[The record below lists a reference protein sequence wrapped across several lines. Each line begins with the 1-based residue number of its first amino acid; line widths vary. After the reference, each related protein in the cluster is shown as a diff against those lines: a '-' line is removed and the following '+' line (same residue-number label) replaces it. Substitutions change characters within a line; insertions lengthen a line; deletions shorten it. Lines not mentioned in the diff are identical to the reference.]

1 MGILNI
7 AARQVGQVGVVPSE
21 IVINTNDTY
30 AEVTASGYLNEAHQ
44 LGQAFGNEQMALVY
58 TSDEGPVWL
67 KVSVSGSTY
76 SLAQISSP
84 GDVTLPT
91 VAGNLI
97 QSTDTAGTLADAAI
111 AITDVQL
118 NTNIIAAQ
126 TADIGGAGAGPLTVS
141 VTGLTAASVV
151 VASIYSSTN
160 TVSVAKVTAGT
171 DDFDILFDGDPGAAC
186 VVNYIAFVA
195 AQ

>member
-7 AARQVGQVGVVPSE
+7 QTSQPGLVGTLPTP
-21 IVINTNDTY
+21 IYINTNDTY
-30 AEVTASGYLNEAHQ
+30 AVVTATGYLNGAHQ
-44 LGQAFGNEQMALVY
+44 LGQAFSNEQMALVY

-67 KVSVSGSTY
+67 KVVVSGADY
-76 SLAQISSP
+76 SLVQISSP

-126 TADIGGAGAGPLTVS
+126 TADIGGGGAGPITVS

-151 VASIYSSTN
+151 VASIVSSSN

-171 DDFDILFDGDPGAAC
+171 DDFDILFDADPGAAC
-186 VVNYIAFVA
+186 VVSYVAFVA